1 MVYLSGAAQRIL
13 KLLLLSLLL
22 LSCAPAA
29 QLPKLSPDAV
39 ILAFGD
45 SLTYGTGVKKEQAYP
60 SILTAL
66 TGYEVVNAGI
76 PGEVTKEGLARL
88 PALLDE
94 VHPELVIICHGG
106 NDMLRRQSMGAAA
119 RNLRAM
125 IELAQG
131 QGIAVVLIA
140 VPDLGVFLS
149 PPSFYRDLGAT
160 LKVPVEEDVISEI
173 LANPGLKS
181 DQIHP
186 NAEGYRM
193 IAEAVYQRMLEA
205 GAL

>member
-1 MVYLSGAAQRIL
+1 MVYHSGATQRIL
-13 KLLLLSLLL
+13 KLFVLSLLL
-22 LSCAPAA
+22 LSCTAA
-29 QLPKLSPDAV
+29 VQLPKLSPDAV
-39 ILAFGD
+39 ILTFGD
-45 SLTYGTGVKKEQAYP
+45 SLTYGTGVKVGQAYP
-60 SILTAL
+60 SVLTAL
-66 TGYEVVNAGI
+66 TGREVVNAGI

-94 VHPELVIICHGG
+94 VRPELVIICHGG
-106 NDMLRRQSMGAAA
+106 NDMLRRQSMGAVA

-125 IELAQG
+125 IELVQAR
-131 QGIAVVLIA
+131 GIAVVLIA
-140 VPDLGVFLS
+140 LPDLGIFLS

-186 NAEGYRM
+186 NSEGYRM
-193 IAEAVYQRMLEA
+193 MAEAVYQRLLEA